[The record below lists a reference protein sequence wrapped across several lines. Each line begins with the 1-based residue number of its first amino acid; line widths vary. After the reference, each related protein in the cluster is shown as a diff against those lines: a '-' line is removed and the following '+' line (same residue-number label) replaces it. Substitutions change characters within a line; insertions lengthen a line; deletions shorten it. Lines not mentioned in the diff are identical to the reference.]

1 MNDSALLERTA
12 TPHAASE
19 ALGHSPIPI
28 LRRLK
33 VEESPQKV
41 ILTGRL
47 PSYYYKQLAQE
58 AVLPHLA
65 GRELVNRVVVIAKG

>member
-1 MNDSALLERTA
+1 MNESATLERLA
-12 TPHAASE
+12 TPNTAAT
-19 ALGHSPIPI
+19 ALGLSPIPI

-33 VEESPQKV
+33 VEENASKV
-41 ILTGRL
+41 ILSGRL